1 MFSVSRLTSA
11 SRPSMRAISFCAR
24 SIERT
29 FTSRSRS
36 VSRRRSRRRT
46 VSDSTRGHH
55 ASGSSPLAFSRLEA
69 KKPASSSNVACAL
82 IIAAVRVVVEAAAR
96 RRSLSVTFTPS
107 RTCKA
112 VMRRSTRPAYALFSR
127 IAFARRSSSRS
138 DDAAARIALRS
149 SRRNSLLS
157 LSRMAFR
164 RDKPA
169 RFSMRRNALWLTSR
183 CSSFVSD
190 SRFSSFV
197 ISLNANT
204 SVFKLPHASRFSIRE
219 SPTPCRSRRVKT
231 PASAPKNRVAR
242 RKVSPSGAPD
252 INRSPCTSSRSRRSR
267 SSSASHAVSCVSYS
281 KSNAA
286 LRTSNAAD
294 AAQDAS
300 SFSARFS
307 SPSFLFSSF
316 LFSSTSSLARSAL
329 AAAPRNLARG
339 LATTR
344 ASNGRRSSAL
354 SHLCETKRGSVHS
367 RNRRL
372 ETSSPA
378 RTSRFTDLSASTT
391 SY

>member
-1 MFSVSRLTSA
+1 
-11 SRPSMRAISFCAR
+11 MRAISFCAR

-55 ASGSSPLAFSRLEA
+55 ASGSSPFAFFFSRLPPVP
-69 KKPASSSNVACAL
+69 KKPPSSSNVACAL

-164 RDKPA
+164 RDRPA

-190 SRFSSFV
+190 SRFSSFA
-197 ISLNANT
+197 ILLNANT
-204 SVFKLPHASRFSIRE
+204 SVFKLPHASRFSIRP
-219 SPTPCRSRRVKT
+219 SPTPCRSRRVNA

-242 RKVSPSGAPD
+242 RKASPSATELHRGAP
-252 INRSPCTSSRSRRSR
+252 SCVSSRSRRSR
-267 SSSASHAVSCVSYS
+267 SSSARHAVSCVSYS

-300 SFSARFS
+300 SFSTRFS
-307 SPSFLFSSF
+307 SPSF

-372 ETSSPA
+372 EMSSPA
-378 RTSRFTDLSASTT
+378 RGSRFTDLSASTT